1 MSETHYCVNICAG
14 EPSPKAKEKTNK
26 RLLCVFTVCAC
37 SGIMATLM
45 IVLLWSM
52 GSMDNLGIIS
62 TVVGLASMTSNVVTP
77 AISSSSSFL
86 ELEGV
91 FDDVCCGSGPK
102 PKPKPEPKP
111 HTKPEAK
118 PVTDDTSDDDDDTST
133 VDEDVVVPE
142 EPSEPPRRSGP
153 EYPFDNCKDL
163 LPGLYSHTSTGHGG
177 REDKMCNHG
186 NLRRDSRRKDD
197 EESLRKCECFLAKDR
212 FDHPGKYSNGNY
224 RCGDWGRSMRAH
236 MMIFDENNQ
245 WFSEVCQGNR

>member
-118 PVTDDTSDDDDDTST
+118 PVTDDTSEDDGDTST
-133 VDEDVVVPE
+133 V
-142 EPSEPPRRSGP
+142 
-153 EYPFDNCKDL
+153 EYPFADCKDL
-163 LPGLYSHTSTGHGG
+163 LPGLYSHTNTGQRGSKD
-177 REDKMCNHG
+177 DKCG
-186 NLRRDSRRKDD
+186 DGSLRRGGEEGR
-197 EESLRKCECFLAKDR
+197 ESLRKCKCFLAKDR
-212 FDHPGKYSNGNY
+212 FDHPGKYPLPYGNY
-224 RCGDWGRSMRAH
+224 RCADGGGDFNDAH
-236 MMIFDENNQ
+236 MMIFDESLGYNQ
-245 WFSEVCQGNR
+245 WLSEVCQGNK